1 MAKEFSPT
9 RCPGSYQFA
18 GLTICGAVIFI
29 ITYVFNLSLFNLI
42 AIFSLLLSTLSNSN
56 FFSKDKR
63 TLKDDDSR
71 MIDWF
76 TVISYSVAIAIINV
90 KAYQPTFE
98 PQQQVLVERWVIGV
112 ISAMSYL
119 FLFFDALTTY
129 LKNKRKD
136 TLGLAPVNKAASEIA
151 MASDEEFKTE
161 FVVVKC
167 GSMSVEKN
175 NK

>member
-1 MAKEFSPT
+1 
-9 RCPGSYQFA
+9 
-18 GLTICGAVIFI
+18 
-29 ITYVFNLSLFNLI
+29 
-42 AIFSLLLSTLSNSN
+42 
-56 FFSKDKR
+56 
-63 TLKDDDSR
+63 

-151 MASDEEFKTE
+151 MASDEGFKTE